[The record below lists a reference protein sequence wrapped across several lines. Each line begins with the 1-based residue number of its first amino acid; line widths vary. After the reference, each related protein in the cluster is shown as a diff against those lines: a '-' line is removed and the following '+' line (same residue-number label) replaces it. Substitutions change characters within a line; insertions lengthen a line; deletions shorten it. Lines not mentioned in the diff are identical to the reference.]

1 MSGALMDQAI
11 AKVGA
16 KQWHLSILDT
26 AACGQSDCADPIPFG
41 TFASEACRPLS
52 KHVKSIQV
60 LFDLHLGIPSCG
72 DAAEL
77 GQLVASGRYE
87 DLPQPLAF
95 QASVPRTSKVDFLR
109 ISLGRNQ
116 VSILKVLYLPRPV
129 SFQVANSLCSGEA
142 FVPVFRPGP
151 WNIKKAVQFLL
162 SKLGGYQVRWHVLQ
176 EKKRLRLPAVRPNG
190 AHPIKNLKKGLASSM
205 LTPQNATPETNKLC
219 GSL

>member
-1 MSGALMDQAI
+1 MRI
-11 AKVGA
+11 C
-16 KQWHLSILDT
+16 LSLT
-26 AACGQSDCADPIPFG
+26 
-41 TFASEACRPLS
+41 
-52 KHVKSIQV
+52 
-60 LFDLHLGIPSCG
+60 
-72 DAAEL
+72 
-77 GQLVASGRYE
+77 
-87 DLPQPLAF
+87 PLAF

-109 ISLGRNQ
+109 VSLGGNQ

-162 SKLGGYQVRWHVLQ
+162 SKLGGTRFDGMFFK